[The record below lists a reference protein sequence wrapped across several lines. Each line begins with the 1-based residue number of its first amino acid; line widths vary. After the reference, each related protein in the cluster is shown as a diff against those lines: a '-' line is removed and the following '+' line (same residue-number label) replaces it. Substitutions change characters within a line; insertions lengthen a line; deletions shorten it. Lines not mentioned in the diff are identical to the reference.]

1 MHLGRPLVANS
12 ERPAWTYPDRAERA
26 PWPPLAAVAPSQ
38 AWAYPSSPAGL
49 AQWPEQPPCERQVE
63 GSTPSSGTTNP
74 NEEKMSDTPSTHI
87 ANTRVPEFI
96 KRLANLMATME
107 EAREDIKALTK
118 EAKEEGLNPTVLKK
132 VVRILADD
140 TGKMKMTIENDIA
153 ELLSYMRDAG
163 EPMEID

>member
-1 MHLGRPLVANS
+1 
-12 ERPAWTYPDRAERA
+12 
-26 PWPPLAAVAPSQ
+26 
-38 AWAYPSSPAGL
+38 
-49 AQWPEQPPCERQVE
+49 
-63 GSTPSSGTTNP
+63 
-74 NEEKMSDTPSTHI
+74 MSDTPQSHI

-132 VVRILADD
+132 VVKILADD

>member
-1 MHLGRPLVANS
+1 MF
-12 ERPAWTYPDRAERA
+12 
-26 PWPPLAAVAPSQ
+26 
-38 AWAYPSSPAGL
+38 
-49 AQWPEQPPCERQVE
+49 
-63 GSTPSSGTTNP
+63 
-74 NEEKMSDTPSTHI
+74 DTPPNHI

-140 TGKMKMTIENDIA
+140 TGKMKMTVENDIA